1 MTVGTRPPFSTL
13 LEVKMAA
20 PFKSA
25 LLSACALALS
35 LGLSSGASADP
46 LTENFNAGVP
56 AGWTVNN
63 LSQPPGTLSWF
74 QGNEFVFEAQQGAP
88 NSYLAANFESG
99 AEVSTISN
107 WLILPTST
115 YRNGDTLSFYSRTAA
130 FSEWP
135 DRLEVRFSN
144 VGGTDVGAT
153 ATSVGSFST
162 LLISINPTLQA
173 GGYPEDWTRYSAT
186 LSGLT
191 GPTTGAFA
199 FRYTVTDAGLFGANS
214 NYIGIDTVQ
223 ITAAAV
229 PEPSTYVMM
238 AFGLG
243 MVGYLRRRQS
253 RA

>member
-1 MTVGTRPPFSTL
+1 
-13 LEVKMAA
+13 MAV

-25 LLSACALALS
+25 LISAFALALT
-35 LGLSSGASADP
+35 LGLSTGASADP

-56 AGWTVNN
+56 AGWTVSN
-63 LSQPPGTLSWF
+63 LSQPPGTLDWF
-74 QGNEFVFEAQQGAP
+74 QGNEFVFPAQQGAP

-99 AEVSTISN
+99 GEVSTIST

-115 YRNGDTLSFYSRTAA
+115 YRNGDTLSFYSRTAE

-144 VGGTDVGAT
+144 VGGTDVGTT
-153 ATSVGSFST
+153 ATSVGTFST
-162 LLISINPTLQA
+162 LLISINPTLEV
-173 GGYPEDWTRYSAT
+173 GGYPEDWSRYSAT

-199 FRYTVTDAGLFGANS
+199 FRYTVTDGGLFGANS

-223 ITAAAV
+223 ITAV
-229 PEPSTYVMM
+229 PEPSVYMMM

-243 MVGYLRRRQS
+243 MVGYMRRRQS

>member
-1 MTVGTRPPFSTL
+1 
-13 LEVKMAA
+13 MAV

-25 LLSACALALS
+25 LISAFALALT
-35 LGLSSGASADP
+35 LGLSTGASADP
-46 LTENFNAGVP
+46 LTENFDAGVP

-63 LSQPPGTLSWF
+63 LSQPPGTLDWF
-74 QGNEFVFEAQQGAP
+74 QGNEFVFPAQRGAP

-99 AEVSTISN
+99 GEVSTIST

-115 YRNGDTLSFYSRTAA
+115 YRNGDTLSFYSRTAE

-144 VGGTDVGAT
+144 VGGTDVGTT
-153 ATSVGSFST
+153 ATSVGTFST
-162 LLISINPTLQA
+162 LLISINPTLEV

-191 GPTTGAFA
+191 GPTSGAFA
-199 FRYTVTDAGLFGANS
+199 FRYTVTDGGLFGANS

-223 ITAAAV
+223 ITAV
-229 PEPSTYVMM
+229 PEPSVYMMM

-243 MVGYLRRRQS
+243 MVGYMRRRQS

>member
-1 MTVGTRPPFSTL
+1 
-13 LEVKMAA
+13 MAV

-25 LLSACALALS
+25 LISAFALALT
-35 LGLSSGASADP
+35 LGLCTGASADP
-46 LTENFNAGVP
+46 LTENFDAGVP

-63 LSQPPGTLSWF
+63 LSQPPGTLDWF
-74 QGNEFVFEAQQGAP
+74 QGNEFVFPAQQGAP

-99 AEVSTISN
+99 GEVSTIST

-115 YRNGDTLSFYSRTAA
+115 YRNGDTLSFYSRTAE

-144 VGGTDVGAT
+144 VGGTDVGTT
-153 ATSVGSFST
+153 ATSVGTFST
-162 LLISINPTLQA
+162 LLISINPTLEV

-191 GPTTGAFA
+191 GPTSGAFA
-199 FRYTVTDAGLFGANS
+199 FRYTVTDGGLFGANS

-223 ITAAAV
+223 ITAV
-229 PEPSTYVMM
+229 PEPSVYMMM

-243 MVGYLRRRQS
+243 MVGYMRRRQS

>member
-1 MTVGTRPPFSTL
+1 
-13 LEVKMAA
+13 MAV

-25 LLSACALALS
+25 LISAFALALT
-35 LGLSSGASADP
+35 LGLSTGASADP
-46 LTENFNAGVP
+46 LTENFDAGVP

-63 LSQPPGTLSWF
+63 LSQPPGTLDWF
-74 QGNEFVFEAQQGAP
+74 QGNEFVFPAQQGAP

-99 AEVSTISN
+99 GEVSTIST

-115 YRNGDTLSFYSRTAA
+115 YRNGDTLSFYSRTAD

-144 VGGTDVGAT
+144 VGGTDVGTT
-153 ATSVGSFST
+153 ATSVGTFST
-162 LLISINPTLQA
+162 LLVSINPTLEV

-191 GPTTGAFA
+191 GPTSGAFA
-199 FRYTVTDAGLFGANS
+199 FRYTVTDGGLFGANS

-223 ITAAAV
+223 ITAV
-229 PEPSTYVMM
+229 PEPSVYLMM

-243 MVGYLRRRQS
+243 MVGYMRRRQS

>member
-1 MTVGTRPPFSTL
+1 
-13 LEVKMAA
+13 MAV

-25 LLSACALALS
+25 LISAFALALT

-46 LTENFNAGVP
+46 LTENFDAGVP

-63 LSQPPGTLSWF
+63 LSQPPGTLDWF
-74 QGNEFVFEAQQGAP
+74 QGNEFVFPAQQGAP

-99 AEVSTISN
+99 GEVSTIST

-115 YRNGDTLSFYSRTAA
+115 YRNGDTLSFYSRTAD

-144 VGGTDVGAT
+144 VGGTEVGAT
-153 ATSVGSFST
+153 ATSVGTFST
-162 LLISINPTLQA
+162 LLISINPTLEV
-173 GGYPEDWTRYSAT
+173 GGYPEEWTRYSAT

-191 GPTTGAFA
+191 GPTSGAFA
-199 FRYTVTDAGLFGANS
+199 FRYTVTDGGLFGANS

-223 ITAAAV
+223 ITAV
-229 PEPSTYVMM
+229 PEPSVYMMM

-243 MVGYLRRRQS
+243 MVGYMRRRQS

>member
-1 MTVGTRPPFSTL
+1 
-13 LEVKMAA
+13 MAVS
-20 PFKSA
+20 FKSA
-25 LLSACALALS
+25 LMSAFALALA
-35 LGLSSGASADP
+35 LGLSTGASADP
-46 LTENFNAGVP
+46 LTENFNTGLP
-56 AGWTVNN
+56 AGWTVKN
-63 LSQPPGTLSWF
+63 LSEPPGTLAWF
-74 QGNEFVFEAQQGAP
+74 QGNEFVFDAQQGAP

-99 AEVSTISN
+99 GDFSTIST

-115 YRNGDTLSFYSRTAA
+115 YRNGDTLSFYSRTADL
-130 FSEWP
+130 SEWP

-144 VGGTDVGAT
+144 IGGSDVGTT

-162 LLISINPTLQA
+162 LLLSINPTLEV
-173 GGYPEDWTRYSAT
+173 GGYPEDWTRYSAI
-186 LSGLT
+186 LNGLA

-199 FRYTVTDAGLFGANS
+199 FRYTVADAGLFGANS

-223 ITAAAV
+223 ISAAAV

-243 MVGYLRRRQS
+243 MVGYMRRRQS

>member
-1 MTVGTRPPFSTL
+1 
-13 LEVKMAA
+13 MAV

-25 LLSACALALS
+25 LISAFALALT
-35 LGLSSGASADP
+35 LGLSTGASADP
-46 LTENFNAGVP
+46 LTENFDAGVP

-63 LSQPPGTLSWF
+63 LSQPPGTLDWF
-74 QGNEFVFEAQQGAP
+74 QGNEFVFPAQQGAP

-99 AEVSTISN
+99 GEVSTIST

-115 YRNGDTLSFYSRTAA
+115 YRNGDTLSFYSRTAE

-144 VGGTDVGAT
+144 VGGTDVGTT
-153 ATSVGSFST
+153 ATSVGTFST
-162 LLISINPTLQA
+162 LLISINPTLEV

-191 GPTTGAFA
+191 GPTSGAFA
-199 FRYTVTDAGLFGANS
+199 FRYTVTDGGLFGANS

-223 ITAAAV
+223 ITAV
-229 PEPSTYVMM
+229 PEPSVYMMM

-243 MVGYLRRRQS
+243 MVGYMRRRQS

>member
-1 MTVGTRPPFSTL
+1 
-13 LEVKMAA
+13 MAV

-25 LLSACALALS
+25 LISAFALALT

-46 LTENFNAGVP
+46 LTENFDAGVP

-63 LSQPPGTLSWF
+63 LSQPPGTLDWF
-74 QGNEFVFEAQQGAP
+74 QGNEFVFPAQQGAP

-99 AEVSTISN
+99 GEVSTIST

-115 YRNGDTLSFYSRTAA
+115 YRNGDTLSFYSRTAD

-144 VGGTDVGAT
+144 VGGTDVGTT
-153 ATSVGSFST
+153 ATSVGTFST
-162 LLISINPTLQA
+162 LLISINSALTV
-173 GGYPEDWTRYSAT
+173 GGYPEEWTRYSAT

-191 GPTTGAFA
+191 GPTSGAFA
-199 FRYTVTDAGLFGANS
+199 FRYTVTDGGLFGANS

-223 ITAAAV
+223 ITAV
-229 PEPSTYVMM
+229 PEPSVYMMM

-243 MVGYLRRRQS
+243 MVGYMRRRQS

>member
-1 MTVGTRPPFSTL
+1 MAVPFT
-13 LEVKMAA
+13 
-20 PFKSA
+20 SA
-25 LLSACALALS
+25 LISAFALALT

-63 LSQPPGTLSWF
+63 LSQPPGTLDWF
-74 QGNEFVFEAQQGAP
+74 QGNEFVFPAQQGAP

-99 AEVSTISN
+99 AGFSTIST

-115 YRNGDTLSFYSRTAA
+115 YRNGDALSFYSRTAE

-144 VGGTDVGAT
+144 VGGTDVGT
-153 ATSVGSFST
+153 SATSVGTFST
-162 LLISINPTLQA
+162 LLISINPALEV

-199 FRYTVTDAGLFGANS
+199 FRYTVTDGGLFGANS

-223 ITAAAV
+223 ITAV
-229 PEPSTYVMM
+229 PEPSVYMMM

-243 MVGYLRRRQS
+243 MVGYLRRRRF

>member
-1 MTVGTRPPFSTL
+1 
-13 LEVKMAA
+13 MAV

-25 LLSACALALS
+25 LISTFALALT
-35 LGLSSGASADP
+35 LGLSTGASANP
-46 LTENFNAGVP
+46 LTENFDAGLP

-63 LSQPPGTLSWF
+63 LSQPPGTLDWF
-74 QGNEFVFEAQQGAP
+74 QGNDLVFPAQQGAP

-99 AEVSTISN
+99 AEVSTIST

-115 YRNGDTLSFYSRTAA
+115 YRNGDTLSFYSRTAE

-144 VGGTDVGAT
+144 VGGTDVGTT

-162 LLISINPTLQA
+162 LLISINPTLQV
-173 GGYPEDWTRYSAT
+173 GGYPDEWTRYSAT

-191 GPTTGAFA
+191 GPTSGAFA
-199 FRYTVTDAGLFGANS
+199 FRYTVNDGGLFGANS
-214 NYIGIDTVQ
+214 NYIGVDTVQ
-223 ITAAAV
+223 ITAV
-229 PEPSTYVMM
+229 PEPSVYMMM

-243 MVGYLRRRQS
+243 MVGYMRKRQS

>member
-1 MTVGTRPPFSTL
+1 
-13 LEVKMAA
+13 MAV

-25 LLSACALALS
+25 LISAFALALT
-35 LGLSSGASADP
+35 LGLSTGASADP
-46 LTENFNAGVP
+46 LTENFDAGLP
-56 AGWTVNN
+56 AGWTVKN
-63 LSQPPGTLSWF
+63 LSEPPGTLAWF
-74 QGNEFVFEAQQGAP
+74 QGNEFVFQAQQGAP

-99 AEVSTISN
+99 AEFSTIST

-115 YRNGDTLSFYSRTAA
+115 YRNGDTLSFYSRTAD

-135 DRLEVRFSN
+135 DRLEVRFSD
-144 VGGTDVGAT
+144 VGGTDVGTT
-153 ATSVGSFST
+153 ATSVGTFST
-162 LLISINPTLQA
+162 LLISINPTLQV

-191 GPTTGAFA
+191 GPSTGAFA
-199 FRYTVTDAGLFGANS
+199 FRYTVTDGGLFGANS

-223 ITAAAV
+223 VAAV
-229 PEPSTYVMM
+229 PEPSVYMMM

-243 MVGYLRRRQS
+243 MVGYMRKRRS

>member
-1 MTVGTRPPFSTL
+1 
-13 LEVKMAA
+13 MAV

-25 LLSACALALS
+25 LISAFALALT
-35 LGLSSGASADP
+35 LGLSTGASADP
-46 LTENFNAGVP
+46 LTENFDAGVP

-63 LSQPPGTLSWF
+63 LSQPPGTLDWF
-74 QGNEFVFEAQQGAP
+74 QGNEFVFPAQQGAP

-99 AEVSTISN
+99 GEVSTIST

-115 YRNGDTLSFYSRTAA
+115 YRNGDTLSFYSRTAE

-144 VGGTDVGAT
+144 VGGTDVGTT
-153 ATSVGSFST
+153 ATSVGTFST
-162 LLISINPTLQA
+162 LLISINPTLEV

-191 GPTTGAFA
+191 GPTSGAFA
-199 FRYTVTDAGLFGANS
+199 FRYTVTDGGLFGANS

-223 ITAAAV
+223 ITAA
-229 PEPSTYVMM
+229 PEPSVYMMM

-243 MVGYLRRRQS
+243 MVGYMRRRQS

>member
-1 MTVGTRPPFSTL
+1 
-13 LEVKMAA
+13 MAV

-25 LLSACALALS
+25 LMSAGALALT
-35 LGLSSGASADP
+35 LGLSTGASADP
-46 LTENFNAGVP
+46 LIENFDAGLP
-56 AGWTVNN
+56 AGWTVKN
-63 LSQPPGTLSWF
+63 LSQPPGTLGWF
-74 QGNEFVFEAQQGAP
+74 QGNEFVFPAQQGAP

-99 AEVSTISN
+99 AEISTIST

-115 YRNGDTLSFYSRTAA
+115 YRNGDTLSFYSRTAD

-144 VGGTDVGAT
+144 VGGTDVGTT
-153 ATSVGSFST
+153 ATSVGTFST
-162 LLISINPTLQA
+162 LLISINPTLQV

-191 GPTTGAFA
+191 GPTNGALA
-199 FRYTVTDAGLFGANS
+199 FRYTVTEGGLLGANS

-223 ITAAAV
+223 VAAV
-229 PEPSTYVMM
+229 PEPSMYVMM

-243 MVGYLRRRQS
+243 MVGYMRRRQS